1 MTLLWTS
8 SLTTHYSPLT
18 NYGRKF
24 ELLKATDQSITKG
37 KDMKKIFGSALI
49 ITLLAACQG
58 TGDRTYDMKTN
69 TAEPPT
75 EGINESEGVFDSS
88 ASGINKDSST
98 TMAHDTGAVRKN

>member
-8 SLTTHYSPLT
+8 SLTPAPSPLT
-18 NYGRKF
+18 IYGRKF
-24 ELLKATDQSITKG
+24 ERLKATEQSITKG
-37 KDMKKIFGSALI
+37 KDMKKIFGSAI
-49 ITLLAACQG
+49 IISLFVACQG

-69 TAEPPT
+69 TADPPT